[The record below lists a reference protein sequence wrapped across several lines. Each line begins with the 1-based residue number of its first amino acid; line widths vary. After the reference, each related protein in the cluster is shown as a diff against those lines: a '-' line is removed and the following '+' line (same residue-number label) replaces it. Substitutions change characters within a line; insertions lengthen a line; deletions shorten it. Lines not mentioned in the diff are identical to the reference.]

1 MLLSHI
7 ITTFFDRKSGQGWGE
22 KGHKKRK
29 KQKARRGE
37 RLAPRAVVLIWVSCQ
52 KAQCCPLC
60 SPKNKDYRVE
70 RTMSKLTCIN
80 LIGAFLYFI
89 SFRVWK
95 ANLIKQALITTIMNS
110 PKFLHIPRNPIL
122 ISCYSLIAF
131 PEQDK

>member
-1 MLLSHI
+1 MRTGKI
-7 ITTFFDRKSGQGWGE
+7 KNNAFQGETDFAGWERAAEREPGKSK
-22 KGHKKRK
+22 KGAGKYD
-29 KQKARRGE
+29 
-37 RLAPRAVVLIWVSCQ
+37 PRAVVLIWVSRQ

-60 SPKNKDYRVE
+60 SPKNKDDRVE